1 MCLSAISP
9 NQNAVSMPSK
19 SRLYPQNPEG
29 GLKHRR
35 AQQSFTEQM
44 KEGTIK
50 QEGMLWDQEE
60 GLREKAGLT
69 GREKAG
75 KSNVTTQR
83 GRGSARP

>member
-1 MCLSAISP
+1 
-9 NQNAVSMPSK
+9 
-19 SRLYPQNPEG
+19 
-29 GLKHRR
+29 
-35 AQQSFTEQM
+35 M

-83 GRGSARP
+83 GRGSARPQLLAPGGCLGPAQSSAHSKSAGKGRAGSRAASA